1 MVAETQSTP
10 ARDWRTRFAHWLGLG
25 PVPADVAGEVASL
38 AQTVA
43 ALAVA
48 HAANQEAL
56 GALLDTLTTLRQ
68 TNERLERQVSRSGK
82 EQFKAN
88 ALTEAQQ
95 QNVKSLMEQLHEAD
109 GYRERELTNLRERLV
124 TARRDGRME
133 VINRLLPVADGL
145 SEAVASGER
154 IGEMA
159 KQQIGKSANRQISK
173 SANQQTNQSV
183 GGFGERVGRA
193 WARLWGRAGAE
204 AEVEPSGGA
213 TSAIT
218 AGPDADEPAGQPRSE
233 SAASELTAW
242 LEGLHF
248 VQDRLLT
255 VLDAEGVRPIET
267 EGDTFDP
274 RLHVAIETVPATED
288 TPSGTIVHETR
299 RGYLAGETV
308 LRYAEVVVAR

>member
-1 MVAETQSTP
+1 MVADTQSTSGR
-10 ARDWRTRFAHWLGLG
+10 AWRTRFARWLGLG

-56 GALLDTLTTLRQ
+56 GALLDTLTALRQ

-159 KQQIGKSANRQISK
+159 KWRSSK

-213 TSAIT
+213 TPAIT
-218 AGPDADEPAGQPRSE
+218 SGPDADAPAGQPRAE
-233 SAASELTAW
+233 SVVSELTAW

-248 VQDRLLT
+248 VQDRLLA

-267 EGDTFDP
+267 EGDAFDP

-288 TPSGTIVHETR
+288 APSGTIVHETR

>member
-1 MVAETQSTP
+1 MVADTQST
-10 ARDWRTRFAHWLGLG
+10 AGRAWRTRFAHWLGLG

-38 AQTVA
+38 ARTVA
-43 ALAVA
+43 ALAET

-109 GYRERELTNLRERLV
+109 GYRERELENLRERLV

-154 IGEMA
+154 IGEA
-159 KQQIGKSANRQISK
+159 TKRRSGEAADEQAIQAV
-173 SANQQTNQSV
+173 A
-183 GGFGERVGRA
+183 GFGERVGRA
-193 WARLWGRAGAE
+193 WARLWGRAGVEVA
-204 AEVEPSGGA
+204 VEPSDGA
-213 TSAIT
+213 TPAIT
-218 AGPDADEPAGQPRSE
+218 SGPDAGEPAGQPRAE

-248 VQDRLLT
+248 VQDRLLA
-255 VLDAEGVRPIET
+255 VLDAEGVRPIEA

-288 TPSGTIVHETR
+288 TPAGTIVHETR